1 MSISAPEKI
10 TYFRKQKLL
19 SVCWTSEKYDIPAEL
34 LRVYSPSADQKK
46 AHSNALIPPSG
57 KSSVDIDKIARVGNY
72 AIKIIFDDG
81 HENGIY
87 SWEHL
92 HDLGKDQKKYWDEY
106 TSSLKKGGASRLA
119 RIEVAQW
126 IPPEPRKS
134 D

>member
-1 MSISAPEKI
+1 VSISAPEKI

-19 SVCWTSEKYDIPAEL
+19 SICWTAEKYDIPAEL

-46 AHSNALIPPSG
+46 TLSNTPSPPSG
-57 KSSVDIDKIARVGNY
+57 KSTVDIDEITKVGNY
-72 AIKIIFDDG
+72 AIKIVFDDG

-92 HDLGKDQKKYWDEY
+92 RDLGKDQEKYWDEY
-106 TSSLKKGGASRLA
+106 TSSLKKGGGSRLA

-126 IPPEPRKS
+126 TPPETAKR